1 MLCPRAHRG
10 RTAAAAA
17 LLFRRPVWQ
26 RPLSLFLQDTEN
38 EALKAPRDYKQSHHY
53 AAQGVATQPS
63 HAYLIFPH
71 PHSRNLYPTTN
82 LSKASR
88 LHLRLQKSISH
99 NGCTRELRPE
109 ATACAD
115 RLLPP
120 HTGRVQ
126 LTVPQTTALPT
137 RSPSLSSRTTL
148 TPEVRHPSVL
158 DMCSPPP
165 QPLGTD

>member
-126 LTVPQTTALPT
+126 LTVPQTTAQPQFQDYSDPRGSSSIRPRHVQPAPT
-137 RSPSLSSRTTL
+137 
-148 TPEVRHPSVL
+148 TPWH
-158 DMCSPPP
+158 
-165 QPLGTD
+165 